1 METREYFE
9 KVMQDFNQH
18 RKGRNLRKYCSD
30 EGIDYKWLSAYKKQY
45 TSTKGTLKQEEEPS
59 LIPLTIIDERFS
71 EQSTPQSEPKWSVKQ
86 LVIASPSGDELE
98 IKSTNLSVVV
108 ELLRKMSI

>member
-18 RKGRNLRKYCSD
+18 RRGRNLRKYCSD

-59 LIPLTIIDERFS
+59 FIPLTIIDERFS
-71 EQSTPQSEPKWSVKQ
+71 EQSTPQSESKWSVKQ

-108 ELLRKMSI
+108 ELLRKMSV